1 MGSKNSKFAYIYMG
15 RKRGYYK
22 VRIFNSKP
30 EEDPDRI
37 IIIGKFK
44 KPEIGYKV
52 IKKQE
57 LLEVVREK
65 VEKA

>member
-1 MGSKNSKFAYIYMG
+1 MGSKNTKFAYIYMG

-22 VRIFNSKP
+22 VRLFNSKA

-44 KPEIGYKV
+44 KPKLGYKV
-52 IKKQE
+52 IKKEE